1 MSTATPQHTDHTIDG
16 EPIPTLDDIASQH
29 FALTPWVARTPVFD
43 KLDFAVAGGHGHQF
57 QVRVAAGSR

>member
-43 KLDFAVAGGHGHQF
+43 KLDFP
-57 QVRVAAGSR
+57 SL